1 MLQVL
6 INIQNVSI
14 NDIIKYNAYIGKK
27 VYVIDV
33 YRSPIERKMS
43 EFFEKIADMHFNTTE
58 ENLNNYNVNKIINRF
73 NKLFPY
79 LANDADYFKEKYNL
93 ELPEN
98 FDFEKKYLLQEKDNI
113 TYVKLRL
120 RDSSEWDRILEEIF
134 DVNVVIISDYKT
146 DNKPI
151 NRLYSQF
158 KNDYILRCTDKD
170 VNEEWLSFL
179 DFRDFDAYKKDVTAF
194 KPDYL
199 FHLGAYT
206 DLEYC
211 EKNVEDTYLTNTI
224 SVENAVYIA
233 NELNI
238 PLLYISTAGIFDGNK
253 DLYDDWDQPN
263 PLGVYARSKFMGER
277 YVVENAKRFLVCRA
291 GWMMGAG
298 PNKDKKF
305 IQKLMKQI
313 KDGKKELF
321 IVDDKDGTPTFTHD
335 FSKNVKALIEKE
347 YWGLYNMVCG
357 GQTSRLEVAH
367 ELLTLLGL
375 SDEIKINVVNSDF
388 FKEIYFAE
396 RPPCERLDNRKL
408 KLRNINL
415 MQDWKVA
422 LKEYIDLNYTAYLK

>member
-1 MLQVL
+1 MKKKIYIAGSGGMLGE
-6 INIQNVSI
+6 
-14 NDIIKYNAYIGKK
+14 A
-27 VYVIDV
+27 
-33 YRSPIERKMS
+33 
-43 EFFEKIADMHFNTTE
+43 F
-58 ENLNNYNVNKIINRF
+58 
-73 NKLFPY
+73 
-79 LANDADYFKEKYNL
+79 
-93 ELPEN
+93 
-98 FDFEKKYLLQEKDNI
+98 
-113 TYVKLRL
+113 
-120 RDSSEWDRILEEIF
+120 
-134 DVNVVIISDYKT
+134 
-146 DNKPI
+146 
-151 NRLYSQF
+151 YSQF
-158 KNDYILRCTDKD
+158 KNEYTLKCTDKD

-179 DFRDFDAYKKDVTAF
+179 DFRDLDAYKNDVEAF

-233 NELNI
+233 NALDI

-291 GWMMGAG
+291 GWMMGSG
-298 PNKDKKF
+298 PKKDKKF

-313 KDGKKELF
+313 KEGKKELF

-335 FSKNVKALIEKE
+335 FAKNVKALIEKE

-367 ELLTLLGL
+367 ELLSLLGL
-375 SDEIKINVVNSDF
+375 SNEIKINVVNSDY

-415 MQDWKVA
+415 MRDWKVA
-422 LKEYIDLNYTAYLK
+422 LKEYIDLFYSAYLK

>member
-1 MLQVL
+1 MAGSGGMLGE
-6 INIQNVSI
+6 
-14 NDIIKYNAYIGKK
+14 A
-27 VYVIDV
+27 
-33 YRSPIERKMS
+33 
-43 EFFEKIADMHFNTTE
+43 F
-58 ENLNNYNVNKIINRF
+58 
-73 NKLFPY
+73 
-79 LANDADYFKEKYNL
+79 
-93 ELPEN
+93 
-98 FDFEKKYLLQEKDNI
+98 
-113 TYVKLRL
+113 
-120 RDSSEWDRILEEIF
+120 
-134 DVNVVIISDYKT
+134 YK
-146 DNKPI
+146 
-151 NRLYSQF
+151 QF
-158 KNDYILRCTDKD
+158 KNEYILKCTDKD
-170 VNEEWLSFL
+170 VNEDWLSFL
-179 DFRDFDAYKKDVTAF
+179 DFRDLAIYKKDVEEF

-211 EKNVEDTYLTNTI
+211 ENNVEDTYLTNTI

-233 NELNI
+233 NALDI

-277 YVVENAKRFLVCRA
+277 YVVENANRFLVCRA

-298 PNKDKKF
+298 PKKDKKF

-313 KDGKKELF
+313 KEGKKELF

-335 FSKNVKALIEKE
+335 FAKNVKALIEKE

-367 ELLTLLGL
+367 ELLSLLGL
-375 SDEIKINVVNSDF
+375 SDEIKINVVNSDY

-422 LKEYIDLNYTAYLK
+422 LKEYIDLYYTSYLK